1 MTGEKGYRMSA
12 SYNEGINDHLS
23 GLRYALMI
31 QQALMPSP
39 EKLSSLL
46 KNHFIFFKPRDIV
59 SGDFYYA
66 AASGEYVIVAA
77 GDCTGHGVP
86 GALLSILGISFLNE
100 IIQMKV
106 VPRANRILNRMREKM
121 MVALNQK
128 GVVAEKKDSID
139 IAICVMEPMNG
150 IIQYAGANRPLIMIR
165 DGRIK
170 EFKPDKMPIG
180 VAPLEERSFTN
191 HRIELAANDTFYLF
205 SDGYIDQFGGER
217 NKKFKSGKFREM
229 LLSLQEVPMS
239 MQPEIIERTFYDWK
253 GLNPQVDDIL
263 IFGFEI

>member
-1 MTGEKGYRMSA
+1 MAGDRGSTRNA
-12 SYNEGINDHLS
+12 SYNDGMNDHLS
-23 GLRYALMI
+23 GLRYAQMI
-31 QQALMPSP
+31 QQALMPPP
-39 EKLSSLL
+39 EQLSSLL
-46 KNHFIFFKPRDIV
+46 KNHFVFFRPRDIV

-66 AASGEYVIVAA
+66 ATAGEYIIIAT

-100 IIQMKV
+100 IIQIKA

-139 IAICVMEPMNG
+139 IAICVIEPMHG

-165 DGRIK
+165 NGRIK

-180 VAPLEERSFTN
+180 IAPLEERSFTN
-191 HRIELAANDTFYLF
+191 HRIELEADDSFYLF

-217 NKKFKSGKFREM
+217 NKKFKSGKFREL
-229 LLSLQEVPMS
+229 LLSLQDKPMN
-239 MQPEIIERTFYDWK
+239 MQLGIIEKTFYDWK
-253 GLNPQVDDIL
+253 GSSPQVDDIL